1 MTRLRQGFLSDEN
14 MMKECTLHH
23 PVPMNRLDLLPRP
36 MENRS
41 GLYYRPLKETKIIAR
56 PQSAGVMLEATERLT
71 GNNLKAD
78 YMTALKEEPKIVKFP
93 TYPNTL
99 PDTQGI
105 RVAPNVGNAYSI
117 ATIAYNALASQ
128 AGIPSLSSGMSSSVP
143 SPPVSVVDSAT
154 TLSEGDTA
162 TIPESLPSEP
172 ELTEMPMGTQT
183 GESGREVI
191 PTTEPPKITKGRIS
205 TQLVKRPELTKLGQ
219 PVRQPGET
227 DIQFMRRVTDFTK
240 ALVAGMSEEEQQ
252 RAGLIDIQEEEEP
265 PQLSKPPSGSRFKP
279 LPSETPREYKRR
291 VETTLTRPV
300 M

>member
-14 MMKECTLHH
+14 MMKECMLHQ

-41 GLYYRPLKETKIIAR
+41 GLYYRPLKEPKIIAR
-56 PQSAGVMLEATERLT
+56 PQSAGVMLDATERLT

-78 YMTALKEEPKIVKFP
+78 YMTALKEAPKIVKFP

-99 PDTQGI
+99 PDTKGI
-105 RVAPNVGNAYSI
+105 PVTPTYGSAYSLSAI
-117 ATIAYNALASQ
+117 SYGTLASSV
-128 AGIPSLSSGMSSSVP
+128 GIPIPSLSSGMSASVP

-154 TLSEGDTA
+154 TLSEGDSA

-172 ELTEMPMGTQT
+172 ELTEMPMGTQIE
-183 GESGREVI
+183 ESGRTVI
-191 PTTEPPKITKGRIS
+191 PTTEPSKITKGRMPS
-205 TQLVKRPELTKLGQ
+205 EKLKRPIPIRDIPETDVPIRK
-219 PVRQPGET
+219 RGET
-227 DIQFMRRVTDFTK
+227 DIQFMTRVTDFAK
-240 ALVAGMSEEEQQ
+240 ALVAKEMESAE
-252 RAGLIDIQEEEEP
+252 REEP

-291 VETTLTRPV
+291 VEATLTRPV